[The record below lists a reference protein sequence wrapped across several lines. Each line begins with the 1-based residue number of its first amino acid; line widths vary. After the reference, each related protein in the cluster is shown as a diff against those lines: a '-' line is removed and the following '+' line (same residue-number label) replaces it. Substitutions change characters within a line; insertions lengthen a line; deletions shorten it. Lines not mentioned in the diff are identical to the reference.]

1 MKVYYNDRGFQLG
14 NLLYLL
20 LQAHKDRLNGIAD
33 SYVLRTG
40 YYAFAQ
46 TFFPKTAELFSKA
59 NGIELEDFGYFQI
72 SGEDYLPVHVDS
84 FVTRYLQRLRLEEQI
99 LSIRIVINIMVMI

>member
-20 LQAHKDRLNGIAD
+20 LQAHKDRLDGIAD

-46 TFFPKTAELFSKA
+46 TFFLKQL
-59 NGIELEDFGYFQI
+59 N
-72 SGEDYLPVHVDS
+72 YLVK
-84 FVTRYLQRLRLEEQI
+84 QMGW
-99 LSIRIVINIMVMI
+99 N